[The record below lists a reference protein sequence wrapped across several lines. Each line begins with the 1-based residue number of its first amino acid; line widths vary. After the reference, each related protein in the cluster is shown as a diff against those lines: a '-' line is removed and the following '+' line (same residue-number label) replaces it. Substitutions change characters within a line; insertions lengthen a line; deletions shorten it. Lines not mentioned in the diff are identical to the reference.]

1 MKYAHVCAAAGLA
14 LAATLPVAASAQQV
28 AYTAKAV
35 NLRAGPDRVYPIVAV
50 LPPAASVVVQG
61 CLSDYRWC
69 DVSYGYDRGWV
80 WAGNL
85 RYPYTNGYVAFP
97 GIAPVIGIAILA
109 FVLDDYWSIHYHD
122 RPFYSHRDRYPHVLP
137 PPPRPR
143 PPRPLPPPPGVRP
156 LAPPAANVRPILPPQ
171 RAVPAP
177 GVRPGVQ
184 PRVQPRAQPGV
195 QPSVQ
200 PRVQPGVQP
209 GARPPAAHV
218 SPVAP
223 APRQQARPV
232 PPTQARPGPQQQMR
246 PARPEGPA
254 RGERP
259 ERRNVPDQP

>member
-1 MKYAHVCAAAGLA
+1 MKFPQVCATIVLA

-50 LPPAASVVVQG
+50 LPPAVSVVVQG

-69 DVSYGYDRGWV
+69 DVSYGDDRGWV

-97 GIAPVIGIAILA
+97 GVAPVIGIAILA

-122 RPFYSHRDRYPHVLP
+122 RPFYSYRDRYPHAL

-143 PPRPLPPPPGVRP
+143 PPRPLPPPRGVRP
-156 LAPPAANVRPILPPQ
+156 PAPPAANVRPILPPP

-184 PRVQPRAQPGV
+184 PRVQPGG
-195 QPSVQ
+195 Q
-200 PRVQPGVQP
+200 PRVQRGIQP
-209 GARPPAAHV
+209 GSRPPAAHV
-218 SPVAP
+218 SPV
-223 APRQQARPV
+223 
-232 PPTQARPGPQQQMR
+232 PPPQARPGPQQQMR
-246 PARPEGPA
+246 PARPEEPA

-259 ERRNVPDQP
+259 ERRNAPDQP